1 MEGRRAVSDLILVM
15 KGVEKK
21 KKKMEKKLVVKIEA
35 LIFALRF

>member
-1 MEGRRAVSDLILVM
+1 MEGRRAVNDLILVM

-21 KKKMEKKLVVKIEA
+21 KKIIEKKLVVKIEA